1 MRIGIV
7 GLGLIGGSLARDLA
21 ARGHEVWG
29 ADVNAGAVRAG
40 RRAGVLSGWF
50 RPDARDA
57 RDCDVLV
64 LAMPVDAV
72 TDFLGVAAHALRAV
86 PVVTDVGS
94 TKSGI
99 VRAAARAG
107 LAATFVGA
115 HPLAGDHRAGWGASR
130 RGLFLGATVY
140 VTPTARTAPRAVTL
154 VSRLWRDVG
163 ARPRRVTPAWHDRH
177 MAAVSHLP
185 QVGSTALALT
195 LARQRIPRRALGTG
209 GHGATRLAASSTAV
223 WTAILAEN
231 GPAVAAVLG
240 RYGEQIER
248 LRAAL
253 ARGDREAIRRALSR
267 ARAWAT
273 AGRA

>member
-1 MRIGIV
+1 MRVAIV

-29 ADVNAGAVRAG
+29 TDLHAGAARAG
-40 RRAGVLSGWF
+40 RRAGVLAGGF
-50 RPDARDA
+50 RPDLDGLP
-57 RDCDVLV
+57 DCDVLA
-64 LAMPVDAV
+64 LATPVDAV
-72 TDFLGVAAHALRAV
+72 AALLARHGPALRRV

-107 LAATFVGA
+107 LARTFVGA

-130 RGLFLGATVY
+130 AGLFLGATVY
-140 VTPTARTAPRAVTL
+140 VTPSAHAAPGAVSA
-154 VSRLWRDVG
+154 VVRLWREVG
-163 ARPRRVTPAWHDRH
+163 AKVRRVTPAWHDRR

-185 QVGSTALALT
+185 QAGSTALALT
-195 LARQRIPRRALGTG
+195 LARQAIPRRALGPG
-209 GHGATRLAASSTAV
+209 GRDVTRLAASGTDV

-231 GPAVAAVLG
+231 GPRVATMLG
-240 RYGEQIER
+240 RYVGQLEQ

-253 ARGDREAIRRALSR
+253 ARGDRAAIRRALTR

-273 AGRA
+273 SQRA